1 MYEMAAIGERE
12 EDNLRDDAVPMH
24 TTLLVV

>member
-1 MYEMAAIGERE
+1 VRGEV
-12 EDNLRDDAVPMH
+12 DNRRDDAVPMH